1 MADII
6 KSIIVFS
13 HFIAPAMLYFVC
25 ESTHLIAL
33 TVPIPMLENGSF
45 RAHNRLVVTVLQYFY
60 STLLY
65 HS

>member
-13 HFIAPAMLYFVC
+13 PFIAPAMPYFVS
-25 ESTHLIAL
+25 ESTRLIAL

-45 RAHNRLVVTVLQYFY
+45 RGT
-60 STLLY
+60 TG
-65 HS
+65 